1 MESIYTFIIIVILA
15 ISLFISMKNHLGGS
29 TPSVMKGYGKKDESI
44 QVLLDRIQWSNH
56 YPARLNIAAR
66 YGFYA
71 VLISFFASI
80 IYEPK
85 SSTQNILQ
93 CTIIVWLILLGSHS
107 FFGHHS
113 DKFTA
118 YFIDD
123 NLNHLRNKLKVSSCI
138 DSLSVNQTKFPGNH
152 DCATFVYD
160 WGEPDPRT
168 GSTRVRV
175 AKFKEIT

>member
-1 MESIYTFIIIVILA
+1 
-15 ISLFISMKNHLGGS
+15 MKNHLGGS

-44 QVLLDRIQWSNH
+44 RVLLDRIQWSNH

-85 SSTQNILQ
+85 SSTHNILQ

-107 FFGHHS
+107 FFGHH
-113 DKFTA
+113 
-118 YFIDD
+118 
-123 NLNHLRNKLKVSSCI
+123 
-138 DSLSVNQTKFPGNH
+138 
-152 DCATFVYD
+152 
-160 WGEPDPRT
+160 
-168 GSTRVRV
+168 
-175 AKFKEIT
+175 